1 MSNPTP
7 TNIAAS
13 VEAKLKNI
21 CKEQKI
27 DFRFILIRYANERFL
42 YKLSISPFADQFI
55 LKGGNLFIV
64 WQNGMNFRPTVDA
77 DLLCTG
83 KADEEYL
90 ESIFLK
96 VCTSTNGDD
105 DGILFDETSLEV
117 GPIRDDTEYGGTRIV
132 LTAYLGRAKIPLQF
146 DIGIGDAITPA
157 PEIVKYPVLL
167 NGEAPE
173 IKIYPMVTSIAEKTE
188 TMVSRGTVNSRMKD
202 FYDIWLLSELFDHDF
217 KTLRLAV
224 MNTFERRDVSLPT
237 TIPESF
243 TEEFYQNKMK
253 QTQWNAFCRKNKLQ
267 KSPESFESAVL
278 RIRDF
283 LQPVFFTPKTSPI
296 KWQAGKG
303 WL

>member
-7 TNIAAS
+7 TNIVAS

-21 CKEQKI
+21 CKEQNI

-42 YKLSISPFADQFI
+42 YKLSVSPFADQFI

-83 KADEEYL
+83 KTDEEYL
-90 ESIFLK
+90 KSIFLE
-96 VCTSTNGDD
+96 VCSSANSDD
-105 DGILFDETSLEV
+105 DGMRFDETSLEV

-132 LTAYLGRAKIPLQF
+132 LTAYLGRARVPLQF

-157 PEIVKYPVLL
+157 PETVKYPVLL
-167 NGEAPE
+167 NGEAPQ

-188 TMVSRGTVNSRMKD
+188 TMVSRGTLNSRMKD
-202 FYDIWLLSELFDHDF
+202 FYDIWLLSELFDHEY
-217 KTLRLAV
+217 KTLRKAIL
-224 MNTFERRDVSLPT
+224 NTFERRNVPLPT

-243 TEEFYQNKMK
+243 TEEFYQSKVK

-283 LQPVFFTPKTSPI
+283 LQPVFFIPETPPK
-296 KWQAGKG
+296 KWQASKG

>member
-21 CKEQKI
+21 CKKQNI

-77 DLLCTG
+77 DLLCIG
-83 KADEEYL
+83 KTDEEYL
-90 ESIFLK
+90 KSTFLK
-96 VCTSTNGDD
+96 VCTSSSNVN
-105 DGILFDETSLEV
+105 DGIRFDEKSLEV
-117 GPIRDDTEYGGTRIV
+117 GPIRDDNDYGGTRII

-167 NGEAPE
+167 NGEAPQ

-188 TMVSRGTVNSRMKD
+188 TMVSRGTLNSRMKD

-217 KTLRLAV
+217 QTLKQAV
-224 MNTFERRDVSLPT
+224 FNTFERRDVSLPT

-243 TEEFYQNKMK
+243 TEGFYQSKMK
-253 QTQWNAFCRKNKLQ
+253 QTQWDAFCRKNKLQ
-267 KSPESFESAVL
+267 KSPENFESAVL

-283 LQPVFFTPKTSPI
+283 LLPVFFIPETRPV
-296 KWQAGKG
+296 KWIAGKG
-303 WL
+303 WQ